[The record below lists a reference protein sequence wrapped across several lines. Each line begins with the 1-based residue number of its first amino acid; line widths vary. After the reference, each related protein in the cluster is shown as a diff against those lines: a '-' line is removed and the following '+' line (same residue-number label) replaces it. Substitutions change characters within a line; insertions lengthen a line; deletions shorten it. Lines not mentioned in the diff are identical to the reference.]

1 MIGTESLSVAWRS
14 SSYSTNGANCI
25 EVNDTFARSVPV
37 RDSKNPAGP
46 ALVFPL
52 WAFSS
57 FIRAVQRG
65 EFIAS

>member
-1 MIGTESLSVAWRS
+1 MIGTNQLSVAWRS

-25 EVNDTFARSVPV
+25 EVSDAFARSVPV
-37 RDSKNPAGP
+37 RDSKNPGGP

-65 EFIAS
+65 EFLAS